1 MLIAVAFA
9 AVALFLSVV
18 GVYGVLAY
26 GVVQRHRELG
36 VRLALGGTAGRI
48 FGLVLGRGLRI
59 VAIGIAAGLSG
70 AYLLGQLMTS
80 QLYGITSMDPLVLSL
95 VTATLSGAALLAS
108 VVPAWR
114 ASRIDPIVALSR

>member
-1 MLIAVAFA
+1 MNYLEPLADRFDESRQERYRFA
-9 AVALFLSVV
+9 SRAL
-18 GVYGVLAY
+18 
-26 GVVQRHRELG
+26 
-36 VRLALGGTAGRI
+36 
-48 FGLVLGRGLRI
+48 
-59 VAIGIAAGLSG
+59 

-80 QLYGITSMDPLVLSL
+80 QLYGITSMDPLVLLL